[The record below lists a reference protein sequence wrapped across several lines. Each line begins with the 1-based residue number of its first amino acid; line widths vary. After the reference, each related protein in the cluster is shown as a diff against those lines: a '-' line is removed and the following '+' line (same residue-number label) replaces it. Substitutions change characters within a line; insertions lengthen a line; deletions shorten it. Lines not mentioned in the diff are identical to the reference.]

1 MKPDFDQ
8 IAWNRLA
15 EPQEDQ
21 YDSHIVLEFARR
33 RGYVRSGPGG
43 HPTFFDGKIAIRND
57 CPDLAPDC
65 VLTGADHPNVALTCE
80 LVRTWP
86 AVFTQLQLLIE
97 SVNVFLHTKSPYID
111 DGVGSHSGSG
121 GSEFGIVSSTVNS
134 AVGFAGSL
142 VHEMAHHK
150 LRALGVQFET
160 AERLIRNPPEQKFR
174 SPVRYDCLRP
184 MAAVLQGQYAFTYS
198 AAMCLAI
205 VRPRTNPARDRRVA
219 EDALAVKLPKLVFG
233 LEVLRRHAK
242 VDDEG
247 SAFLEGL
254 FSWTYR
260 LLDDGFALL
269 KGMGVPIKKF
279 AHPLNV

>member
-1 MKPDFDQ
+1 MKPDFDS
-8 IAWNRLA
+8 IAWDRLA
-15 EPQEDQ
+15 EPQKDQ
-21 YDSHIVLEFARR
+21 YDSLIVLEFARR
-33 RGYVRSGPGG
+33 RGYVRSEPGS

-57 CPDLAPDC
+57 GPPLGPDC
-65 VLTGADHPNVALTCE
+65 VLADADHPNIAATCE
-80 LVRTWP
+80 LVGSWP

-97 SVNVFLHTKSPYID
+97 SVNVFLHAGSPAID
-111 DGVGSHSGSG
+111 DGVGSNSSSG

-134 AVGFAGSL
+134 VVGFAGSL

-160 AERLIRNPPEQKFR
+160 AERLIRNSPEQRFR

-205 VRPRTNPARDRRVA
+205 IRPRINPGRDRRIA

-233 LEVLRRHAK
+233 LEVLKRHAQ
-242 VDDEG
+242 VDAEG
-247 SAFLEGL
+247 AGFLEGL
-254 FSWTYR
+254 FTWTYR
-260 LLDDGFALL
+260 LLDEGLALL
-269 KGMGVPIKKF
+269 KEMNVPIKKF
-279 AHPLNV
+279 AHPLKV

>member
-1 MKPDFDQ
+1 MKPDIENISWD
-8 IAWNRLA
+8 RLA

-21 YDSHIVLEFARR
+21 YDSLVVLEFARK
-33 RGYVRSGPGG
+33 RGYLRSEPGN
-43 HPTFFDGKIAIRND
+43 HPTLFDGEIAIRND
-57 CPDLAPDC
+57 RPDLGPDC
-65 VLTGADHPNVALTCE
+65 VLTSADHPNIAAACD
-80 LVRTWP
+80 LVRSWP

-97 SVNVFLHTKSPYID
+97 SVNVFLHTGSPYDD
-111 DGVGSHSGSG
+111 DGVGSNSSSG

-205 VRPRTNPARDRRVA
+205 IRPRTNPGRDRRIA

-233 LEVLRRHAK
+233 LEVLKRHAD
-242 VDDEG
+242 VDAEG
-247 SAFLEGL
+247 AGFLEGL
-254 FSWTYR
+254 FSWSYR
-260 LLDDGFALL
+260 LCDEGFSLL
-269 KGMGVPIKKF
+269 KEMKVPIKKF
-279 AHPLNV
+279 AHPLRV

>member
-1 MKPDFDQ
+1 MKPDFESISWD
-8 IAWNRLA
+8 RLA

-21 YDSHIVLEFARR
+21 YDSLVVLEFARR
-33 RGYVRSGPGG
+33 RGYVRSEPGS

-57 CPDLAPDC
+57 GPYLGPDC
-65 VLTGADHPNVALTCE
+65 VPASADHPNIAATRE
-80 LVRTWP
+80 LVRSWP
-86 AVFTQLQLLIE
+86 AVSAQLPLLIE
-97 SVNVFLHTKSPYID
+97 SVNVFLHTGSPSID
-111 DGVGSHSGSG
+111 DGVGSNSSSG

-184 MAAVLQGQYAFTYS
+184 MAAVLQGQYSFTYS

-205 VRPRTNPARDRRVA
+205 VRPRGNPGRDRRIA
-219 EDALAVKLPKLVFG
+219 EEALAVKLPKLVFG
-233 LEVLRRHAK
+233 LEVLKRHAR
-242 VDDEG
+242 VDAEG
-247 SAFLEGL
+247 AAFLEGL
-254 FSWTYR
+254 FSWSYR
-260 LLDDGFALL
+260 LFEEGFSLL
-269 KGMGVPIKKF
+269 KEMNVPIRKF
-279 AHPLNV
+279 AHPLKV